1 MKNMVIVS
9 TVSPN
14 AEPRGAVLRL
24 QNLIT
29 AYYDKVE
36 LIIVLGFKSKLEEH
50 FRGKRVIYL
59 TPSKFDWINI
69 SFKLVF
75 KPITNA
81 IYFRSHLRA
90 YVSRDHKV
98 LFHLIRPYQRLNS
111 LETTVDMCESLAANF
126 SQRAS
131 FYSWFRVKKYIMLYE
146 SMRLK
151 KLEDKLIKNN
161 NIRKIL
167 ISKSDRLFSDTP
179 DMVILPNKF
188 SLLQASK
195 ITNYQDKKFVFIG
208 HVDYEPNLLCVIN
221 CADMLKKIN
230 PNFRISVVGRCSRNA
245 AAIIGKHKNI
255 DIHGFVDD
263 PSLILSDGYAGL
275 AIMAIGTGQQN
286 KVLDYISCGVPP
298 IVSSNVRAAYPGE
311 TPFLVADNFNEFQ
324 QSIRF
329 LSIQDNRVN
338 YMLKCISYMNALA

>member
-14 AEPRGAVLRL
+14 SEPRGAVLRL
-24 QNLIT
+24 QNLIK
-29 AYYDKVE
+29 AYDNKVE
-36 LIIVLGFKSKLEEH
+36 LIIVLGFQSKLEEH
-50 FRGKRVIYL
+50 FGGIRVIYL
-59 TPSKFDWINI
+59 APSKFDWINI
-69 SFKLVF
+69 SFKLIF

-111 LETTVDMCESLAANF
+111 LETTVDMCESLAENF
-126 SQRAS
+126 QQRAS

-151 KLEDKLIKNN
+151 KLEDKLIKNK

-179 DMVILPNKF
+179 DMVILPNKS
-188 SLLQASK
+188 SLWHTSR
-195 ITNYQDKKFVFIG
+195 ITNYQDNKFVFIG

-221 CADMLKKIN
+221 CADMLKNIN
-230 PNFRISVVGRCSRNA
+230 PNFRISVVQLRSRS
-245 AAIIGKHKNI
+245 ISKMNI
-255 DIHGFVDD
+255 Y
-263 PSLILSDGYAGL
+263 SKR
-275 AIMAIGTGQQN
+275 T
-286 KVLDYISCGVPP
+286 
-298 IVSSNVRAAYPGE
+298 
-311 TPFLVADNFNEFQ
+311 
-324 QSIRF
+324 
-329 LSIQDNRVN
+329 
-338 YMLKCISYMNALA
+338 